1 LEAYFGIP
9 AAGGVV
15 HTLNLRLGA
24 PDLAYIVNHAQDRFL
39 IVDDTLLPL
48 YEKIRHAVRFERVFV
63 VSLAGCALGQGCESY
78 EQFLEQAQGD
88 FHYPDLGEN
97 EAAAMCYTSGTT
109 GSPKGILYSH
119 RGLFLHSMMGALPD
133 QMAYTQRD
141 VMMPI
146 VPMFHVN
153 AWGMPFGA
161 VLVGCKVV
169 FPGPHMDAESILELL
184 ENERVTVTAG
194 VPTIWFKVV
203 EALESHPGRWKLAPD
218 IRVLVGG
225 AAPPE
230 TLIRKMDQYGLRL
243 IQGWGLTESAPLA
256 TMSTL
261 KAHMQGM
268 AEDDR
273 YRIRAKAGVAAPL
286 VDLRAVNENG
296 EVPWD
301 GETMG
306 EVQLRGPWIA
316 SSYYQLP
323 EEKDK
328 WTEDG
333 WFRTGDVGTLDAE
346 GYLKITDRTKDL
358 IKSGGEW
365 ISSVDVENAIVAHP
379 EVREAAVIAV
389 PHPRWQERPFALVV
403 LKDGA
408 KVTPEDLR
416 GFLEARFARWQ
427 LPDAIVF
434 VDQLPHTTTGK
445 LLKREL
451 RQQYQD
457 WKW

>member
-1 LEAYFGIP
+1 
-9 AAGGVV
+9 
-15 HTLNLRLGA
+15 
-24 PDLAYIVNHAQDRFL
+24 
-39 IVDDTLLPL
+39 
-48 YEKIRHAVRFERVFV
+48 
-63 VSLAGCALGQGCESY
+63 
-78 EQFLEQAQGD
+78 
-88 FHYPDLGEN
+88 
-97 EAAAMCYTSGTT
+97 
-109 GSPKGILYSH
+109 
-119 RGLFLHSMMGALPD
+119 
-133 QMAYTQRD
+133 MAYTQRD